1 MFLDKNRI
9 KYLLSL
15 LFKSTC
21 LIIGLDIFL
30 TSTFIVIKREFRK
43 SNIESKNNLI
53 IKNIKFNQNV

>member
-30 TSTFIVIKREFRK
+30 TSTVIVIKREFRK